1 MKKITSTSQR
11 YLYEQRDKKYI
22 IDFRKPRVKET
33 TIYENGNKRTEVID
47 KFSLA
52 SMIQHNGN
60 VWYSNY
66 YDVYRYEEVKQHL
79 LELLEKQQ
87 FENVTIIK

>member
-1 MKKITSTSQR
+1 MSTTQR
-11 YLYEQRDKKYI
+11 YLYDQKGKKYI
-22 IDFRKPRVKET
+22 IDFSKPRVKKT
-33 TIYENGNKRTEVID
+33 TIDENGNKRTEVID

-52 SMIQHNGN
+52 YMIQHNGN

-79 LELLEKQQ
+79 LELLDEKK